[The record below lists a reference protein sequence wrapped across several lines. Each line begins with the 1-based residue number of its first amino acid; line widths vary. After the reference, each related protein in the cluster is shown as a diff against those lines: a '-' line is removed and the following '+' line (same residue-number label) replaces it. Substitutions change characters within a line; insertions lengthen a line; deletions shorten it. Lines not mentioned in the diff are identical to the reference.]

1 MDEMPSRAEVAARMD
16 TTIAAEMLRAWA
28 LDERAKAHVMS
39 DPVLA
44 DMARRVAARYV
55 AGEDIGAAEL
65 AVRRAVGRG
74 HDGSIEF
81 AGESIR
87 DRAEAIAATE
97 VFVSLAQHVGA
108 TEIPSTVSGDLSHI
122 GLLVSSDLVRAN
134 ALRIAEACEAVGTV
148 FMISAEGS
156 DRTDAVLDVY
166 EWLSARTRSAG
177 ITLQAR
183 LHRSTADLD
192 RLLTLPGRIRLVKGA
207 FLEPSAVALGRD
219 SGELSVR
226 YQELA
231 ARILAA
237 EHPLTL
243 ATHDEPLLR
252 ASLRQVDAAAVE
264 VEMLMGLGD
273 DLLDSLQAE
282 GWATREYCIFGDEW
296 WLYVLNRMAESPERV
311 FRAIADLAP
320 LTL

>member
-1 MDEMPSRAEVAARMD
+1 MD
-16 TTIAAEMLRAWA
+16 TTIAAETLRAWA
-28 LDERAKAHVMS
+28 LDERARAHVMG

-55 AGEDIGAAEL
+55 AGEDIDAAEL
-65 AVRRAVGRG
+65 AVKSAVGRG
-74 HDGSIEF
+74 HNGSIEF
-81 AGESIR
+81 AGESVR
-87 DRAEAIAATE
+87 DRDEAIAATE
-97 VFVSLAQHVGA
+97 RFVSLAQRVGA
-108 TEIPSTVSGDLSHI
+108 AEIPSTVSGDLSHI
-122 GLLVSSDLVRAN
+122 GLLVSTDLVRAN
-134 ALRIAEACEAVGTV
+134 ALRTAEACEAAGTV

-166 EWLSARTRSAG
+166 EWLSARTSSVG

-183 LHRSTADLD
+183 LHRSTADVD

-219 SGELSVR
+219 SGELAVR

-231 ARILAA
+231 TRILATG
-237 EHPLTL
+237 HPLTL

-252 ASLRQVDAAAVE
+252 TILGQVAEAAAVE

-273 DLLDSLQAE
+273 DLLDSLHAE
-282 GWATREYCIFGDEW
+282 GWATREYCIFGDGW

-311 FRAIADLAP
+311 FRAITDLGP
-320 LTL
+320 LTP